1 MKKLTAFILTMLI
14 ALSMC
19 ACDGG
24 KSKEPASTGSDLS
37 AEEIERLADEALAKE
52 AEAAA
57 AAAEQN

>member
-24 KSKEPASTGSDLS
+24 ESKKPASTGSDLS
-37 AEEIERLADEALAKE
+37 AAEIERLAEEALAKE

-57 AAAEQN
+57 E